1 MVTCQVLPPILNPS
15 CNKEIGVWVYWV
27 ISSLLGISKIKPQI
41 TIAKVAHIRRTL
53 TDMLYV
59 FAAVKGS
66 DEEFIAF
73 KMSKY
78 FLIIIKSFEITFL
91 PVVCFCLKQK
101 ENEYEENSGDNSS
114 RPTSFVSSSVG

>member
-41 TIAKVAHIRRTL
+41 TIAKVAQIHPTL
-53 TDMLYV
+53 TYMLYV
-59 FAAVKGS
+59 FAEVKGS

-73 KMSKY
+73 EMSKY
-78 FLIIIKSFEITFL
+78 FIIESFEITFL
-91 PVVCFCLKQK
+91 PFVFLHLKQTNMRRTV
-101 ENEYEENSGDNSS
+101 E
-114 RPTSFVSSSVG
+114 TTAHA

>member
-1 MVTCQVLPPILNPS
+1 MAQIHRNLTCYIF
-15 CNKEIGVWVYWV
+15 
-27 ISSLLGISKIKPQI
+27 
-41 TIAKVAHIRRTL
+41 
-53 TDMLYV
+53 
-59 FAAVKGS
+59 FAGVKGS

-73 KMSKY
+73 EMSKY
-78 FLIIIKSFEITFL
+78 LIVIISFEITFL